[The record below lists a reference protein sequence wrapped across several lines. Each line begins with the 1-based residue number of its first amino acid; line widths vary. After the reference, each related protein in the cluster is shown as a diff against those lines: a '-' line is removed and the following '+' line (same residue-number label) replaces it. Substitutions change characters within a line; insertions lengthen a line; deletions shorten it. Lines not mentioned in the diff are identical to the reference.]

1 MKKEKIKDIGFTTIV
16 LLSIGGMFF
25 MFNSLNA
32 DTAPKVYIDKDES
45 IEESK
50 VDEVSISSVVAVAK
64 NNDKTKGLVYIEG
77 SNKKYRELQE
87 AVDAATSGAT
97 LLMEDGTY
105 KAGVKLNKNITIKAA
120 NGAKNVLLTGEKSV
134 VGWKYDESKRLY
146 YAPSPCMNIDE
157 LDVHDR
163 MVMVEKNGKK
173 EEKEQPSI
181 KMSGVQA
188 LFINGEEK
196 SASRYP
202 NSGYLTVKDSPS
214 KSKFS
219 LENFNMTNADII
231 DSIAHVRMS
240 QWRLASRRVKS
251 YEGGY
256 LNLESKAISDG
267 KNITPQFKV
276 FFTQV
281 LGAID
286 TDDEWAW
293 HKNRIYLKS
302 STEPKNVTVACR
314 EHGIYLDAGAKKVTI
329 SGLKITKIRGN
340 GIDKKNDT
348 RKSKEDTLIVKN
360 NTISYVSGWGIALR
374 DFYKRYERL
383 PADTVVRGNSVH
395 HARTGGIKV
404 FADNAII
411 DSNYIHD
418 IGASTLD
425 DDVLSFGDA
434 HMLTGIFVMN
444 SSGAKVFNNRVDRVG
459 YNGISLSNSWSGW
472 LSNGDRIVENNYI
485 SNALLALNDG
495 GCIYAYVNKMHNIE
509 NSKRAVERDIIR
521 NNIIENCT
529 GSYAA
534 TNDVDTSFALGEGIY
549 LDNDSS
555 HVDVY
560 NNTVISATKSL
571 YINRGFDINAKEN
584 TLILPYDTSIYLGDI
599 RGEGDRKNV
608 YIENNNILSKEKLTY
623 KTIHDKGQ
631 KYLTRSD
638 SNTIRVDKG
647 TNVKIRDGYGL
658 KPNVSFSQWKEDGY
672 DVHSLIIK
680 DSTLPVVL
688 INPSSTYKV
697 FSHLEGCKKF
707 DNSPLGK
714 SSATVDAYESLVLFG
729 CTNRRAGTYRK

>member
-1 MKKEKIKDIGFTTIV
+1 MKQEKIKDMGFTRIFLVSMGGIFLIV
-16 LLSIGGMFF
+16 NTLS
-25 MFNSLNA
+25 A
-32 DTAPKVYIDKDES
+32 DTLSQTQTDTYDS
-45 IEESK
+45 I
-50 VDEVSISSVVAVAK
+50 VQ
-64 NNDKTKGLVYIEG
+64 NGGLIRIKG

-87 AVDAATSGAT
+87 AVDAAASGAT
-97 LLMEDGTY
+97 ILMEDGTY
-105 KAGVKLNKNITIKAA
+105 KAGVKLNKNMTIKSA
-120 NGAKNVLLTGEKSV
+120 NGADNVVLTGEKAV
-134 VGWKYDESKRLY
+134 VGWKYDESKKLY

-157 LDVHDR
+157 LDLHDR

-173 EEKEQPSI
+173 EEKEQPAL

-188 LFINGEEK
+188 LFIDGEEK

-202 NSGYLTVKDSPS
+202 KSGYLRVKDSPS

-219 LENFNMTNADII
+219 LENFNMTNTDMI
-231 DSIAHVRMS
+231 DSIAHIRMS
-240 QWRLASRRVKS
+240 QWKLASRRVKS

-256 LNLESKAISDG
+256 INLESKAISDG

-281 LGAID
+281 LGAIEVD
-286 TDDEWAW
+286 TEWAW
-293 HKNRIYLKS
+293 NKNRIYLKS
-302 STEPKNVTVACR
+302 SANPKNVTVSCS

-348 RKSKEDTLIVKN
+348 RKKKGDTLIVKN
-360 NTISYVSGWGIALR
+360 NTISYVSGWGITLR

-383 PADTVVRGNSVH
+383 PADTIVEGNSVH
-395 HARTGGIKV
+395 HARTGGIRV
-404 FADNAII
+404 FADNAVI
-411 DSNYIHD
+411 DSNYVHD

-425 DDVLSFGDA
+425 DDILSFGDV
-434 HMLTGIFVMN
+434 HMLSGIFLEN
-444 SSGAKVFNNRVDRVG
+444 SSGAKVSHNRVDKVG
-459 YNGISLSNSWSGW
+459 YNGISLSNSWFKW
-472 LSNGDRIVENNYI
+472 LSNGDRIIENNYI

-495 GCIYAYVNKMHNIE
+495 GCIYAYVSKKHNIE

-521 NNIIENCT
+521 NNIVENCL
-529 GSYAA
+529 GSYVG
-534 TNDVDTSFALGEGIY
+534 TNDEDTSHRAGEGIY

-584 TLILPYDTSIYLGDI
+584 TFVLPYGTSIYLGDI

-623 KTIHDKGQ
+623 KMIHDKGQ
-631 KYLTRSD
+631 KYLTSSD
-638 SNTIRVDKG
+638 SNIIRVDKG

-672 DVHSLIIK
+672 DVKSTIIK

-688 INPSSTYKV
+688 MNPSSTHKV

-714 SSATVDAYESLVLFG
+714 SSATVDAYASLVLFG
-729 CTNRRAGTYRK
+729 CTNRREGTYRK